1 MERGFNSENMEEV
14 NEYILNN
21 VSPYD
26 REGVKRNLGPT
37 TIIREEIRKRLHF
50 WPAVNYAVNRNLNF
64 KKG

>member
-37 TIIREEIRKRLHF
+37 TIIREEIRKDYIFDRL
-50 WPAVNYAVNRNLNF
+50 
-64 KKG
+64 